1 MFWSI
6 ATLMGCAGNIHQLY
20 EQEKH
25 AVLKPAALPRAE
37 TWDGDIHIRIS
48 PDALSEVSQAAMDA
62 GLLAWKKKLTLDTPI
77 GTIASIRPRAQVTR
91 LKVTPGGNC
100 PDCLSLSGALEG
112 TATWKAGPLSGSV
125 PFTAVLAGDLVVS
138 IERDGADW
146 AVMGALAEL
155 SRLKISSAS
164 IGSVDVSRQLSTW
177 GKAAVDAA
185 PTFRISTL
193 GGDELP
199 LRALRLSVDE
209 AGIGLEALADING
222 GTSIPT
228 SAAPLE
234 SDWQLRTSTQTAL
247 AIMRRAAFEAGMLE
261 HDVALD
267 PRALTAE
274 ASLFT
279 LDLRI
284 WRLSGTG
291 WWRDYSVDGRMR
303 VRGRKIELE
312 GEKAHE
318 VSKSR
323 GAGLADPIALLAE
336 GRILE
341 AIVDSLKQVVPGSR
355 SAAIGDHKLK
365 AVTQE
370 IKGIDSELVLTG
382 VMKLED

>member
-1 MFWSI
+1 MFWCI

-48 PDALSEVSQAAMDA
+48 PGALSEVSQAALDA

-77 GTIASIRPRAQVTR
+77 GPIASIRPRAQVTR
-91 LKVTPGGNC
+91 LKLAPGGSC

-112 TATWKAGPLSGSV
+112 TATWKAGPVSGVV
-125 PFTAVLAGDLVVS
+125 PFTAVLAGDLAVS
-138 IERDGADW
+138 IERDGTDW
-146 AVMGALAEL
+146 AVMGALVEL
-155 SRLKISSAS
+155 SRLKVSAASVGS
-164 IGSVDVSRQLSTW
+164 IDVSRQLSTW

-185 PTFRISTL
+185 PAFRISTL

-209 AGIGLEALADING
+209 AGIGLEALADVNG
-222 GTSIPT
+222 GASIPT
-228 SAAPLE
+228 SEAPLE

-247 AIMRRAAFEAGMLE
+247 AIMRRAAFEAGLLE
-261 HDVALD
+261 NDVAVD
-267 PRALTAE
+267 PRALTAD
-274 ASLFT
+274 ASQFT

-284 WRLSGTG
+284 WRLAGAG

-312 GEKAHE
+312 GENAHR
-318 VSKSR
+318 VSSSR
-323 GAGLADPIALLAE
+323 GAGLADPIALLVE

-365 AVTQE
+365 AVTRE